1 MSRRT
6 AEADKAIRL
15 AWQREH
21 ELIKQGKGTRDWTDE
36 QQKDIL
42 DPEKGRAYDDS
53 GRAFNGQH
61 MKSVEKYPEYQGNP
75 DNIQFL
81 TRDEHLEAHKGN
93 WQNPTNWYYEPTT
106 KQFFDFSETELIP
119 CEPIKLSNPIIELSD
134 DYNKDATE
142 DLTEHPKRKMNSDA
156 DPPIENSYQINTM
169 SSSVKKDDIGQLE
182 KTTAIAKIKSI
193 VNVAKNFTH
202 KHPVLTWGVTAGI
215 GLTLTATV
223 GKVIKT
229 KTNPSIRVYHSL
241 SDAPSVNP
249 IKENVANIV
258 SKFDFK
264 NTVSMLKQLGY
275 SVDKKNDILPSHRH
289 EILQKAIKTGMMTKN
304 EVCAFL
310 VNNINLH
317 KNQSSFAESVS
328 KWNLDLFF
336 VKNDL

>member
-21 ELIKQGKGTRDWTDE
+21 ELIKQGKGTRDWTEE

-93 WQNPTNWYYEPTT
+93 WQNPTNWYYDPIT
-106 KQFFDFSETELIP
+106 KRFFDFSETGLTP

-134 DYNKDATE
+134 DYNNDATE
-142 DLTEHPKRKMNSDA
+142 NLTKNSKNKINSDA
-156 DPPIENSYQINTM
+156 DPPIETSYQFNTM
-169 SSSVKKDDIGQLE
+169 SSSVKKDDIGQHE
-182 KTTAIAKIKSI
+182 KTTAITKIKSV
-193 VNVAKNFTH
+193 VNFTKNFTH
-202 KHPVLTWGVTAGI
+202 KHPILTLGVTAGI
-215 GLTLTATV
+215 GLTLTAFT
-223 GKVIKT
+223 GKAIKT
-229 KTNPSIRVYHSL
+229 KTNNPTKINRSLLNAHSL
-241 SDAPSVNP
+241 NSA
-249 IKENVANIV
+249 KENAANIA

-264 NTVSMLKQLGY
+264 NAVSTLKQFGY
-275 SVDKKNDILPSHRH
+275 TVDKKKDLSPSHRY
-289 EILQKAIKTGMMTKN
+289 EILKNVIATGKMSKN
-304 EVCAFL
+304 DVCDFL
-310 VNNINLH
+310 EKNINLH
-317 KNQSSFAESVS
+317 KNQSAFREAVS
-328 KWNLDLFF
+328 KWKTDLSF
-336 VKNDL
+336 VKDKL